1 MPQVCCLCRF
11 VDDVELFDA
20 AAFRI
25 SPSEASVLDPQQR
38 LMLEVRGLGAICTW
52 ADRWGS
58 LLSTSKPDW
67 QRHKPTAGGAGH
79 SSSCRG

>member
-38 LMLEVRGLGAICTW
+38 LMLEVRGLGAICT
-52 ADRWGS
+52 
-58 LLSTSKPDW
+58 
-67 QRHKPTAGGAGH
+67 
-79 SSSCRG
+79 